1 MTMSKQNIWAFD
13 PSILESKRK
22 RAHDDALLFYSKKGG
37 GDSKRQHCVATNKI
51 NKPPAQSS
59 TIAPYKTKMCG
70 RWLSGCYMGD
80 RCPFAHRTEDL
91 FRRFYEPEMIGFYQ
105 SMIGLEID
113 ASYMARLCKDIVDLS
128 CQNPEGGEVCLFFGN
143 TSMGNKEI
151 QIHMPHHSSRMMPH
165 CTVTCK
171 TCKHAKRV
179 DIYSFTV
186 LLDR

>member
-1 MTMSKQNIWAFD
+1 MTTTRHNIWAFD
-13 PSILESKRK
+13 PSILERKSKRV
-22 RAHDDALLFYSKKGG
+22 HDDVLLFFSVKAEG
-37 GDSKRQHCVATNKI
+37 GDSKRLRHCVAATNKT
-51 NKPPAQSS
+51 ALSS

-113 ASYMARLCKDIVDLS
+113 ANYMARLCKDIFDLS
-128 CQNPEGGEVCLFFGN
+128 CEATACLFFGN

-171 TCKHAKRV
+171 TCKHVKRV